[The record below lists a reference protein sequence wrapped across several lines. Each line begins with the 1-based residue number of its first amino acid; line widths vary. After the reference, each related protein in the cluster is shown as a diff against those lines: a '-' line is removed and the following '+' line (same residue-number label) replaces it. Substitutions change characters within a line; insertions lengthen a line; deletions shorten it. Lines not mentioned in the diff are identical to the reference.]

1 MNQINNNKMKTTK
14 IMIAGVATFLLT
26 FLLAGLVAYLLSD
39 SSYRD
44 CLTNPAMFFFMV
56 VFGFIP
62 SIVVCNDL
70 DNLLNK

>member
-1 MNQINNNKMKTTK
+1 MKTTK
-14 IMIAGVATFLLT
+14 IMIAGIATFLLT

-39 SSYRD
+39 CSYRD
-44 CLTNPAMFFFMV
+44 CLTDPGMFFFMV

-62 SIVVCNDL
+62 VFIVCNDL